1 MKRSSPLWG
10 SVSVLIGVVIAIL
23 ALVRG
28 AWLVPLLLLTFTAWG
43 LWVVIFQLQP
53 AWDSIRGYL
62 VATDR
67 LHMDTWG
74 DSPVIRVLD
83 REGIDQ
89 IEPLEIQQTAHQ
101 QIGTYLDIPSKY
113 YDRMLQRDPALLSY
127 NVNRWF
133 QKEPEQKLLRTMD
146 GKARAFLN
154 NRYRRIDNLDIARVV
169 LPIIGEMDGA
179 RFESC
184 EITDDRMYLKVVNP
198 RLQAEVV
205 PGDVVQAGIMI
216 SNSETG
222 LGAVNIQPLIYRL
235 VCSNGMVVNE
245 AGTRRA
251 HIGRVNTTDVNF
263 ALYSQQTLD
272 AEDRAFV
279 LKIQDTVRA
288 AVDEARFSTVLDR
301 MRESKQAQLNT
312 QDLPGLV
319 KLAGSSFG
327 ILEEEGKGVLQH
339 LIEDGDFTLYGLANA
354 ITRFSQDVESYIA

>member
-1 MKRSSPLWG
+1 MKSGRSIQD
-10 SVSVLIGVVIAIL
+10 VSREIL
-23 ALVRG
+23 RQQEAK
-28 AWLVPLLLLTFTAWG
+28 A
-43 LWVVIFQLQP
+43 
-53 AWDSIRGYL
+53 DYL

-146 GKARAFLN
+146 GKARAFLS

-205 PGDVVQAGIMI
+205 PGDIVQAGIMI

-235 VCSNGMVVNE
+235 VCSNGMV
-245 AGTRRA
+245 
-251 HIGRVNTTDVNF
+251 VNTTDVNF

-288 AVDEARFSTVLDR
+288 AVDEARFSTVLER

-339 LIEDGDFTLYGLANA
+339 LIEAGDFTLYGLANA
-354 ITRFSQDVESYIA
+354 VTRFSQDVESYDRATKLEEIGYSVMTMSPLLLQKINQTQVAKLAA

>member
-1 MKRSSPLWG
+1 MKSGRSIQD
-10 SVSVLIGVVIAIL
+10 VSREIL
-23 ALVRG
+23 RQQEAK
-28 AWLVPLLLLTFTAWG
+28 A
-43 LWVVIFQLQP
+43 
-53 AWDSIRGYL
+53 DYL

-67 LHMDTWG
+67 LYMDTYG

-146 GKARAFLN
+146 GKARAFLS

-169 LPIIGEMDGA
+169 LPIIGEMEGA

-205 PGDVVQAGIMI
+205 PGDIVQAGIMI

-235 VCSNGMVVNE
+235 VCSNGMVIND
-245 AGTRRA
+245 AKTRRN
-251 HIGRVNTTDVNF
+251 HVGRAATSDEDF
-263 ALYSQQTLD
+263 SIYSNETLLAD
-272 AEDRAFV
+272 DHAFV
-279 LKIQDTVRA
+279 LKIKDTVRA
-288 AVDEARFSTVLDR
+288 AISEARFAQVVSR
-301 MRESKQAQLNT
+301 MRESTEAMLDTKQ
-312 QDLPGLV
+312 LPAIV
-319 KLAGSSFG
+319 KLASSSFG
-327 ILEEEGKGVLQH
+327 ITEDESNGVLEH
-339 LIEDGDFTLYGLANA
+339 LITGGDFSLYGLANA
-354 ITRFSQDVESYIA
+354 VTRFSQDVESYDRATKLEEIGYSVMTMSPALFRQMNRTELLAA

>member
-1 MKRSSPLWG
+1 MKSGRSIQD
-10 SVSVLIGVVIAIL
+10 VSREIL
-23 ALVRG
+23 RQQEAK
-28 AWLVPLLLLTFTAWG
+28 A
-43 LWVVIFQLQP
+43 
-53 AWDSIRGYL
+53 DYL

-146 GKARAFLN
+146 GKARAFLS

-169 LPIIGEMDGA
+169 LPIIGEMEGA

-205 PGDVVQAGIMI
+205 PGDIVQAGIMI

-235 VCSNGMVVNE
+235 VCSNGMVIND
-245 AGTRRA
+245 AKTRRN
-251 HIGRVNTTDVNF
+251 HVGRAATSEEDF
-263 ALYSQQTLD
+263 SIYSNETLLAD
-272 AEDRAFV
+272 DHAFV
-279 LKIQDTVRA
+279 LKIKDTVRA
-288 AVDEARFSTVLDR
+288 AISEARFAQVVSR
-301 MRESKQAQLNT
+301 MRESTEAMLDTKQ
-312 QDLPGLV
+312 LPAIV
-319 KLAGSSFG
+319 KLASSSFG
-327 ILEEEGKGVLQH
+327 ITEDESNGVLEH
-339 LIEDGDFTLYGLANA
+339 LITGGDFSLYGLANA
-354 ITRFSQDVESYIA
+354 VTRFSQDVESYDRATKLEEIGYSVMTMSPALFRQMNQTELLAA

>member
-1 MKRSSPLWG
+1 MKSGRSIQD
-10 SVSVLIGVVIAIL
+10 VSREIL
-23 ALVRG
+23 RQQEAK
-28 AWLVPLLLLTFTAWG
+28 A
-43 LWVVIFQLQP
+43 
-53 AWDSIRGYL
+53 DYL

-146 GKARAFLN
+146 GKARAFLS

-169 LPIIGEMDGA
+169 LPIIGEMEGA

-205 PGDVVQAGIMI
+205 PGDIVQ
-216 SNSETG
+216 
-222 LGAVNIQPLIYRL
+222 

-288 AVDEARFSTVLDR
+288 AVDEARFSTVLER

-339 LIEDGDFTLYGLANA
+339 LIEAGDFTLYGLANA
-354 ITRFSQDVESYIA
+354 VTRFSQDVESYDRATKLEEIGYSVMTMSPLLLQKINQAQVTRIAA

>member
-1 MKRSSPLWG
+1 MKSGRSIQD
-10 SVSVLIGVVIAIL
+10 VSREIL
-23 ALVRG
+23 RQQEAK
-28 AWLVPLLLLTFTAWG
+28 A
-43 LWVVIFQLQP
+43 
-53 AWDSIRGYL
+53 DYL

-67 LHMDTWG
+67 LYMDTYG

-146 GKARAFLN
+146 GKARAFLS

-169 LPIIGEMDGA
+169 LPIIGEMEGA

-198 RLQAEVV
+198 RLQAEVI
-205 PGDVVQAGIMI
+205 PGDIVQAGIMI

-251 HIGRVNTTDVNF
+251 HIGRCL
-263 ALYSQQTLD
+263 LYT
-272 AEDRAFV
+272 
-279 LKIQDTVRA
+279 
-288 AVDEARFSTVLDR
+288 
-301 MRESKQAQLNT
+301 
-312 QDLPGLV
+312 
-319 KLAGSSFG
+319 SSFCKKQTENRSSSASKRTSG
-327 ILEEEGKGVLQH
+327 CLWGKPIRSIYRSVQLSMKLRTHICRAPARWPWRKLKQRFPILLRSQLKMLQI
-339 LIEDGDFTLYGLANA
+339 LLDNFV
-354 ITRFSQDVESYIA
+354 RFYCTFRSIRI

>member
-1 MKRSSPLWG
+1 MKSGRSIQD
-10 SVSVLIGVVIAIL
+10 VSREIL
-23 ALVRG
+23 RQQEAK
-28 AWLVPLLLLTFTAWG
+28 A
-43 LWVVIFQLQP
+43 
-53 AWDSIRGYL
+53 DYL

-146 GKARAFLN
+146 GKARAFLS

-169 LPIIGEMDGA
+169 LPIIGEMEGA

-205 PGDVVQAGIMI
+205 PGDIVQAGIMI

-235 VCSNGMVVNE
+235 VCSNGMVIND
-245 AGTRRA
+245 AKTRRN
-251 HIGRVNTTDVNF
+251 HVGRAATSDEDF
-263 ALYSQQTLD
+263 SIYSNETLLAD
-272 AEDRAFV
+272 DHAFV
-279 LKIQDTVRA
+279 LKLKDTVRA
-288 AVDEARFSTVLDR
+288 AISEARFAQAVNR
-301 MRESKQAQLNT
+301 MRESTTAMLDTKK
-312 QDLPGLV
+312 LPAIV
-319 KLAGSSFG
+319 KLASSSFG
-327 ILEEEGKGVLQH
+327 ITEDESNGVLEH
-339 LIEDGDFTLYGLANA
+339 LITGGDFSLYGLANA
-354 ITRFSQDVESYIA
+354 VTRFSQDVESYDRATKLEEIGYSVMTMSPALFRQMNQTELLAA